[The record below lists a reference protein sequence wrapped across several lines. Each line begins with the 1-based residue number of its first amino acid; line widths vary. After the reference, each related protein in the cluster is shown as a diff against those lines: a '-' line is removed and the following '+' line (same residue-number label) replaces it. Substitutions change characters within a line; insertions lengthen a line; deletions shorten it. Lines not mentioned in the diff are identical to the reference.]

1 MRILLCEDEP
11 ELSNALFA
19 ILKGNNYSVDAVYNG
34 LDAVAYIESKIYDA
48 VILDIMMPKLDGI
61 SVLKEIRSKGNN
73 VPVIMLTAKSEID
86 DKVKGLDL
94 GADDYLTKPFETK
107 ELLARL
113 RSITRRQSNIL
124 DNILSFGDINLNT
137 STFELVKGENSIKL
151 IGKEYQ
157 ILEMLMRNPSKLI
170 SVENFMDKIW
180 GYDSDADTNVVWVFI
195 SNLRKKLASLNSNV
209 QIKVTRNLGYSLEV
223 KSGE

>member
-11 ELSNALFA
+11 ELSNALVA

-34 LDAVAYIESKIYDA
+34 LDAVAYIESEIYDA

-61 SVLKEIRSKGNN
+61 SVLKEIRLKGNN
-73 VPVIMLTAKSEID
+73 VPVIMLTAKAEIE
-86 DKVKGLDL
+86 DKVQGLDL
-94 GADDYLTKPFETK
+94 GADDYLTKPFEIK

-113 RSITRRQSNIL
+113 RSITRRQSNIV
-124 DNILSFGDINLNT
+124 DNVLSFGNIKLNT
-137 STFELVKGENSIKL
+137 STFELYTNEKSIKL
-151 IGKEYQ
+151 VGKEFQ

-180 GYDSDADTNVVWVFI
+180 GYDSDADTNVVWVYI
-195 SNLRKKLASLNSNV
+195 SNLRKKLNSLNSNV
-209 QIKVTRNLGYSLEV
+209 EIKVSRNLGYSLEV
-223 KSGE
+223 VGGK

>member
-11 ELSNALFA
+11 ELSNALVA

-34 LDAVAYIESKIYDA
+34 LDAVAYIESEIYDA

-61 SVLKEIRSKGNN
+61 SVLKEIRSNGNN
-73 VPVIMLTAKSEID
+73 VPVIMLTAKAEIE
-86 DKVKGLDL
+86 DKVRGLDL
-94 GADDYLTKPFETK
+94 GADDYLTKPFEIK

-113 RSITRRQSNIL
+113 RSITRRQSNIV
-124 DNILSFGDINLNT
+124 DNVLSFGNIKLNT
-137 STFELVKGENSIKL
+137 STFELYTNEKSIKL
-151 IGKEYQ
+151 VGKEFQ

-180 GYDSDADTNVVWVFI
+180 GYDSDADTNVVWVYI
-195 SNLRKKLASLNSNV
+195 SNLRKKLNSLNSNV
-209 QIKVTRNLGYSLEV
+209 EIKVSRNLGYSLEV
-223 KSGE
+223 VSGK